1 MGREHHREARVKE
14 FWICFVP
21 LFVAVDAVGVL
32 PIFLGLSRDLNS
44 RDRSGL
50 IVKSVISATLVA
62 ELFILFGKDLLEALG
77 ITMADFMV
85 AGGAVLFFMSIG
97 DLVRLGSRVEGAGQ
111 DDWGVVPLG
120 VPLIAGP
127 AVLTTAVLQREI
139 HGLWLAMGA
148 MAANTLLAGVVFGLA
163 KPINRILGQT
173 GAKIVSKIASLFLA
187 AIGVMLV
194 RRGVMYFATGGG

>member
-1 MGREHHREARVKE
+1 VKE

-148 MAANTLLAGVVFGLA
+148 MAANTLLAGVVFWLA

>member
-148 MAANTLLAGVVFGLA
+148 MAANTLLAGVVFWLA

>member
-1 MGREHHREARVKE
+1 MKE

-148 MAANTLLAGVVFGLA
+148 MAANTLLAGVVFWLA